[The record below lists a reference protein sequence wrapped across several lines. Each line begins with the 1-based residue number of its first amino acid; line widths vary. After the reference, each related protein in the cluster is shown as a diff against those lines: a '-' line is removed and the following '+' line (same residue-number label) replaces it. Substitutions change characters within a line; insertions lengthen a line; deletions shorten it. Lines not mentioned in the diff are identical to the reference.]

1 MSTPLSMEWALITGG
16 KEKRVN
22 SNDNLFEITFEG
34 YKLFPMNETID
45 IKRNIG
51 SDQIGSGEIKELL
64 LKDNATVCKYRL
76 ISLHS
81 VN

>member
-1 MSTPLSMEWALITGG
+1 MSTPLSMEWTLITGG

-22 SNDNLFEITFEG
+22 PDENLFEITFEG
-34 YKLFPMNETID
+34 YKLFPMNETIE
-45 IKRNIG
+45 IKRNIRA
-51 SDQIGSGEIKELL
+51 DQIGSGEIKELL
-64 LKDNATVCKYRL
+64 LKDNTTICKYRL